1 MGFTLVIEEI
11 IKAKKPLIGHNC
23 MYDWLYV
30 YNQFIAELPETFAE
44 FSKHWNEC
52 FPLTFDN
59 KVLAF
64 NSKAFS
70 KTSLGEVFDKC
81 QNDGKIKDNLKFQ
94 FDLKNGCVNYEGT
107 AMLSH
112 YHEAAYDA
120 HMTGVA
126 FAHILKL
133 KEDKVQPNKPVQWDK
148 GYPFKFINQMMLDSF
163 GSQRVYFFQ
172 APQYQKYLQ
181 EAASEFAD
189 TIHVTFE
196 KDFAKDISAKT
207 IASMFNQFGDF

>member
-1 MGFTLVIEEI
+1 MGFSLIIDEI

-23 MYDWLYV
+23 MYDWLFV
-30 YNQFIAELPETFAE
+30 YNQFIAELPETYEQFANQ
-44 FSKHWNEC
+44 WNQC

-64 NSKAFS
+64 NSKNFS
-70 KTSLGEVFDKC
+70 KTSLGEVYNKC
-81 QNDGKIKDNLKFQ
+81 LNDSKIKDNLKFQ
-94 FDLKNGCVNYEGT
+94 FDLQNGCVNYEGT

-133 KEDKVQPNKPVQWDK
+133 KEDKP
-148 GYPFKFINQMMLDSF
+148 
-163 GSQRVYFFQ
+163 
-172 APQYQKYLQ
+172 
-181 EAASEFAD
+181 
-189 TIHVTFE
+189 
-196 KDFAKDISAKT
+196 
-207 IASMFNQFGDF
+207 